1 MKGEHINKNS
11 LTQRYD
17 SHTAQYGLKL
27 SENKYEDG
35 ALHRGIG
42 TIPNH
47 TTSRF
52 KNAKLVAGRIDG
64 KPSAKVKAIKNIR
77 NNKEIFVNYG
87 KDYIMNESGVTYST
101 NYKR

>member
-11 LTQRYD
+11 LIERHD
-17 SHTAQYGLKL
+17 SHKAQYGLKL

-35 ALHRGIG
+35 ALDRGIG

-52 KNAKLVAGRIDG
+52 TNAKIVAGRIDC
-64 KPSAKVKAIKNIR
+64 KPSAKVK
-77 NNKEIFVNYG
+77 E
-87 KDYIMNESGVTYST
+87 
-101 NYKR
+101 YKK